1 MIFQSYI
8 QNVKLFNLN
17 IEKMKKILI
26 LILMLAPMGLLAQKF
41 GYVNSA
47 EIIQVMPE
55 YAKAL
60 KDVQALEKMY
70 TDEFNSIRTE
80 LEKKGTEFEKMQQ
93 DSVPENILKRRYE
106 ELMQLQQRLQEYG
119 QEVQANLQ
127 KAEQEKMIEI
137 NQKLQGALDA
147 VGKDG
152 SYVCIFDLAGGI
164 PFINTSLC
172 DDVTAKVKTKL
183 GIAANAVP
191 AAPAK

>member
-1 MIFQSYI
+1 M
-8 QNVKLFNLN
+8 
-17 IEKMKKILI
+17 MKKFLI
-26 LILMLAPMGLLAQKF
+26 LILMLAPMSLLAQKF

-70 TDEFNSIRTE
+70 TDEFNNIRTE

-119 QEVQANLQ
+119 QEVQQNLQ
-127 KAEQEKMIEI
+127 KAEQDKMIEI
-137 NQKLQGALDA
+137 QTLLKNALEA

-152 SYVCIFDLAGGI
+152 AYVCIFDVAGGV
-164 PFINTSLC
+164 PFINQAIC
-172 DDVTAKVKTKL
+172 EDVTPKVKAKL
-183 GIAANAVP
+183 GTAANAVP
-191 AAPAK
+191 AVAK

>member
-1 MIFQSYI
+1 
-8 QNVKLFNLN
+8 
-17 IEKMKKILI
+17 MKKFLI
-26 LILMLAPMGLLAQKF
+26 LILMLAPMSLLAQKF

-70 TDEFNSIRTE
+70 TDEFNSMRTE

-119 QEVQANLQ
+119 QEIQQNLQ
-127 KAEQEKMIEI
+127 KAEQEKMVEI
-137 NQKLQGALDA
+137 QTLLRNALDA

-152 SYVCIFDLAGGI
+152 AFVCIFDVAGGV
-164 PFINTSLC
+164 PFINTTLC
-172 DDVTAKVKTKL
+172 EDVTPKVKTKL
-183 GIAANAVP
+183 GIPANAVP
-191 AAPAK
+191 AVAK

>member
-1 MIFQSYI
+1 
-8 QNVKLFNLN
+8 
-17 IEKMKKILI
+17 MKKFLI
-26 LILMLAPMGLLAQKF
+26 LILMLAPMSLLAQKF

-119 QEVQANLQ
+119 QEVQQNLQ
-127 KAEQEKMIEI
+127 RTEMEKMGEI
-137 NQKLQGALDA
+137 NQKLQTVLDT

-152 SYVCIFDLAGGI
+152 AYICIFDVAGGI
-164 PFINTSLC
+164 PFINTTLC
-172 DDVTAKVKTKL
+172 EDVTAKVKAKL
-183 GIAANAVP
+183 GIPANAVP
-191 AAPAK
+191 AVPAK

>member
-26 LILMLAPMGLLAQKF
+26 LILMLAPMSILAQKF